1 MLDGIKKKP
10 AYNSTYINKSR
21 SLGKR
26 NSYDSA
32 CSKKSSN
39 NYKTGAVGTVGLWK
53 SMEMSSYKRS

>member
-39 NYKTGAVGTVGLWK
+39 NYKTGAVGTVGL
-53 SMEMSSYKRS
+53 